1 MASGG
6 ARWNADAQRWE
17 SGQEPAQQPP
27 LPRTPPPLPPVP
39 PRWQPEGTGD
49 GAADHA
55 AGAGGPGGP
64 EYGPGPGY
72 GTAYGPGSGGSG
84 PGPHRPWRTP
94 LLVALCSALVSGAA
108 VAGWLALADDDPKT
122 PAAPPSA
129 SGASGTRSGPATA
142 SPSGETS
149 PSPSPSPT
157 PSPTPGTPSPSY
169 SVVRSDNGF
178 SVAVPEGWRPST
190 GETGSGAFYR
200 PPGDRSA
207 LLQVFRI
214 TEPAGVGSCDLLRT
228 SSRGLDDGNPGYRE
242 VSVGELSAGSCEL
255 VYEYDSAEAG
265 GRRRGIERIV
275 VAPDGRRW
283 ALLAAGPAAEPEVV
297 RARLTAAAE
306 SFRTD

>member
-6 ARWNADAQRWE
+6 ARWNPDAQRWE
-17 SGQEPAQQPP
+17 SGPEAGQQPP

-39 PRWQPEGTGD
+39 PRWQPEGTGHD
-49 GAADHA
+49 APVGADSGYAP
-55 AGAGGPGGP
+55 GPGR
-64 EYGPGPGY
+64 GPGPQ
-72 GTAYGPGSGGSG
+72 
-84 PGPHRPWRTP
+84 RPWRTP
-94 LLVALCSALVSGAA
+94 LLVALCSAVVSGAA
-108 VAGWLALADDDPKT
+108 VAGWLALADDDDPKT

-129 SGASGTRSGPATA
+129 SGSSGARSGPATA
-142 SPSGETS
+142 PPTGETS

-157 PSPTPGTPSPSY
+157 PATPDPSY
-169 SVVRSDNGF
+169 AVVHNDNGF
-178 SVAVPEGWRPST
+178 SVAVPAGWRPST
-190 GETGSGAFYR
+190 GETGSGSFYR
-200 PPGDRSA
+200 PPGDRTA

-214 TEPAGVGSCDLLRT
+214 TEPAGIGSCELLRT

-283 ALLAAGPAAEPEVV
+283 ALLAAGPAAAPEVV
-297 RARLTAAAE
+297 RAHLTAAVE

>member
-6 ARWNADAQRWE
+6 ARWNPDAQRWE
-17 SGQEPAQQPP
+17 SGPAPGQQPP
-27 LPRTPPPLPPVP
+27 LPFTPPPVP
-39 PRWQPEGTGD
+39 PRWQPEGPG
-49 GAADHA
+49 H
-55 AGAGGPGGP
+55 GAGDHPADRLSDGPGHD
-64 EYGPGPGY
+64 PGRDPAPY
-72 GTAYGPGSGGSG
+72 
-84 PGPHRPWRTP
+84 RPWRMP
-94 LLVALCSALVSGAA
+94 LLVALCSAVLSGAA
-108 VAGWLALADDDPKT
+108 VAGWLALADDDPKA

-129 SGASGTRSGPATA
+129 SGASGARSGPPAA
-142 SPSGETS
+142 SPSGGGSAS
-149 PSPSPSPT
+149 PSAS

-169 SVVRSDNGF
+169 AVVHNDSGF

-190 GETGSGAFYR
+190 GETGSGSFYR
-200 PPGDRSA
+200 PPGDRTA
-207 LLQVFRI
+207 LLQIFRI
-214 TEPAGVGSCDLLRT
+214 TEPGSVGSCDLLRT

-283 ALLAAGPAAEPEVV
+283 ALLAAGPAAAPEAV
-297 RARLTAAAE
+297 RANLTAAAE

>member
-6 ARWNADAQRWE
+6 ARWNPDAQRWE
-17 SGQEPAQQPP
+17 TAQEAGQQPP
-27 LPRTPPPLPPVP
+27 LPRTPPPLPPAP
-39 PRWQPEGTGD
+39 PRWPPEGTGD
-49 GAADHA
+49 DAAD
-55 AGAGGPGGP
+55 GADPG
-64 EYGPGPGY
+64 YGPGPGY
-72 GTAYGPGSGGSG
+72 A
-84 PGPHRPWRTP
+84 PGPQRPWRMP
-94 LLVALCSALVSGAA
+94 LLVALCSAVLSGAA
-108 VAGWLALADDDPKT
+108 VAGWLALADDDPKA

-129 SGASGTRSGPATA
+129 SGPSGTRSGPPTA
-142 SPSGETS
+142 PPSGEAS
-149 PSPSPSPT
+149 PSPS

-169 SVVRSDNGF
+169 SVARNDDGF

-190 GETGSGAFYR
+190 GETGSGSFYR

-228 SSRGLDDGNPGYRE
+228 SSQGLDDGNPGYRE

-297 RARLTAAAE
+297 RAHLTAAVE
-306 SFRTD
+306 SFRTG

>member
-6 ARWNADAQRWE
+6 ARWNPDAQRWE
-17 SGQEPAQQPP
+17 TAQEAGQQPP

-55 AGAGGPGGP
+55 AGQVSG
-64 EYGPGPGY
+64 GPGY
-72 GTAYGPGSGGSG
+72 GPPYGPGSGG
-84 PGPHRPWRTP
+84 PGPQRPWRTP
-94 LLVALCSALVSGAA
+94 LLVALCSAVVSGAA

-129 SGASGTRSGPATA
+129 SGASGTRSGPAPA
-142 SPSGETS
+142 SPSGEAS

-169 SVVRSDNGF
+169 SVARSDNGF

-200 PPGDRSA
+200 PPGDRTA
-207 LLQVFRI
+207 LLQVFRV
-214 TEPAGVGSCDLLRT
+214 TEPAGVGSCELLRT

-242 VSVGELSAGSCEL
+242 VSVGELPAGSCEL

-265 GRRRGIERIV
+265 GRRQGIERIV
-275 VAPDGRRW
+275 VTPGGQRW

-297 RARLTAAAE
+297 RAHLTAAVE